1 MNRSARLFLL
11 LFVALV
17 ASPARAQRDLT
28 DIPVPDTA
36 AEMEAMRLDPAC
48 EVNAYATDP
57 MIRKPIQMNFDARG
71 RLWVAS
77 SEVYPQLRPG
87 EKADDKIIVL
97 EDTNGDGTAD
107 SHTVFADG
115 LLIPT
120 GVLPDGTDSAYVAAS
135 TELLHLSDTD
145 GDGRADRR
153 RVVLSGF
160 GTEDTHHLI
169 HTLRWG
175 PDGCVYF
182 NQSIYIHSSVD
193 TAYGT
198 RHLDGGGI
206 WRYRPETGEL
216 EVFCRGFVNPWGH
229 VFDAYGQSLVTDG
242 AYFEGINYA
251 FPDSVF
257 VTAPG
262 ATRWL
267 SGMNPGSPKHCG
279 LTILSGSHIPEQWQG
294 DLVTCDFRSHRVC
307 RFTIR
312 PEGSGY
318 QSRQQPEVLTSE
330 HIAFRPID
338 AAVGPDGALYIA
350 DWYNPIIQHGEVDFR
365 DERRDRAHGRIW
377 RVAFEGRPL
386 AERPDFA
393 SLDADALAALLDH
406 VSLQVRQFAREELK
420 RRDPEAARSAASR
433 FVDAAADDLQRS
445 RRAMEAMWIDECHNA
460 VDAERIAQV
469 FAAEDGRVRAAAVRV
484 IGRRRS
490 QIADADSLLRQAVA
504 DSHPQVRLEA
514 VAALG
519 RGWSAEDASTALA
532 ALSQPLDENL
542 DFALWNASRQL
553 APLWTPRLAEGT
565 FDYGD
570 DPQRL
575 AFALSAA
582 GSPAAVAPVIDS
594 IADPRAAMELSD
606 AAAAQ
611 MVVAVAG
618 VADPG
623 QLARLVEIVLT
634 ERGWAGDQRAEMLAA
649 LVSQS
654 SRRGVRPTGADEVL
668 RDSFRANFIDPTG
681 SASLADQI
689 VAAAT
694 AWKID
699 QLASDFVT
707 VMAKDSAAIAEDRAV
722 KMIAALGAIG
732 TGEAVEFLVRL
743 GNDSQASPAR
753 RAAVIVALARPAQDQ
768 SLSILRAML
777 SGEPAA
783 RRAAIDALPAMLSQ
797 QGTAER
803 LTELVAG
810 ITVPADD
817 ARRMVSTARSAS
829 APESLIEAIR
839 TAGSLADASWKWSDQ
854 LRDQV
859 LELAEHRGSAA
870 RGEAIYRRASL
881 QCINCH
887 QIGPAGGLVGPNLVS
902 LGGGA
907 PPEYILRSLI
917 EPDDKLKEGFSTVR
931 VLTVDGQVV
940 QGIPAGDDETT
951 MQLRIADGTVVSIPR
966 DDIEEEST
974 GQSLMPV
981 GLVDALT
988 LEELADL
995 TRFLSELGRTPA
1007 YTLSTAPIVRSLETL
1022 VYSDEANH
1030 LLNRTSTDAVT
1041 SDSPAMQ
1048 WRMITS
1054 RVDGSIPL
1062 DELDRFQ
1069 QHNGIPPSSY
1079 LRFQVDQKSAGTV
1092 NVQLPETEGLQMWV
1106 DGRPTPT
1113 WQADRLELSAG
1124 THHIILAV
1132 DHDAV
1137 KTPLVIELLGS

>member
-1 MNRSARLFLL
+1 
-11 LFVALV
+11 
-17 ASPARAQRDLT
+17 
-28 DIPVPDTA
+28 
-36 AEMEAMRLDPAC
+36 MRLDPAC
-48 EVNAYATDP
+48 AVNAYATDP

-120 GVLPDGTDSAYVAAS
+120 GVLPDGTDAAYVAAS

-175 PDGCVYF
+175 PDGCIYF

-279 LTILSGSHIPEQWQG
+279 LTVLSGSHIPEQWQG

-377 RVAFEGRPL
+377 RVAFDGRPL
-386 AERPDFA
+386 AKLPDFA
-393 SLDADALAALLDH
+393 SLGEDALAELLGD

-420 RRDPEAARSAASR
+420 RRDPNAARSAAAR
-433 FVDAAADDLQRS
+433 FVDAAKDGNERS
-445 RRAMEAMWIDECHNA
+445 RRAMEALWIDECHDV
-460 VDAERIAQV
+460 VDADRIAQV
-469 FAAEDGRVRAAAVRV
+469 FSAEDGRVRAAAVRV
-484 IGRRRS
+484 IGRRRGEV
-490 QIADADSLLRQAVA
+490 ADSDSLLRQAVA
-504 DSHPQVRLEA
+504 DPHPQVRLEA

-519 RGWSAEDASTALA
+519 RGGSAEDASTALA

-542 DFALWNASRQL
+542 DFALWNTTRQL
-553 APLWTPRLAEGT
+553 APLWTPRLAEGS

-594 IADPRAAMELSD
+594 IADPRATMELSD
-606 AAAAQ
+606 AAAAK
-611 MVVAVAG
+611 MVAAVAG
-618 VADPG
+618 VVDSV
-623 QLARLVEIVLT
+623 QLARLIGIVLN
-634 ERGWAGDQRAEMLAA
+634 ERDWEADQRAEMLAA
-649 LVSQS
+649 LASQS

-668 RDSFRANFIDPTG
+668 RDGFRANFNSAGG
-681 SASLADQI
+681 SASLGDQI

-694 AWKID
+694 EWKIEG
-699 QLASDFVT
+699 LAADLI
-707 VMAKDSAAIAEDRAV
+707 AAIADGAATIADDRAV

-732 TGEAVEFLVRL
+732 TAEAVEFLIHV
-743 GNDSQASPAR
+743 GNDSQVPAAR
-753 RAAVIVALARPAQDQ
+753 RAAAMVALARPAQDQ
-768 SLSILRAML
+768 ALNIFRAMVG
-777 SGEPAA
+777 GEPTT
-783 RRAAIDALPAMLSQ
+783 RRAAIDSLPALISQ

-803 LTELVAG
+803 LAELVASV
-810 ITVPADD
+810 TVPADD
-817 ARRMVSTARSAS
+817 ARRMLSTARSAS

-839 TAGSLADASWKWSDQ
+839 SAGSLADASWKWSDQ

-859 LELAEHRGSAA
+859 LQMAEHQGSAE

-931 VLTVDGQVV
+931 VLTTDGQVV

-951 MQLRIADGTVVSIPR
+951 VQLRTADGSVVSIPR
-966 DDIEEEST
+966 DEIEEESA
-974 GQSLMPV
+974 GPSLMPV
-981 GLVDALT
+981 GLVDSLT

-1007 YTLSTAPIVRSLETL
+1007 YTLATAPIVRSLETL
-1022 VYSDEANH
+1022 IHSGEANH

-1041 SDSPAMQ
+1041 SDNPAMQ
-1048 WRMITS
+1048 WRVITS

-1069 QHNGIPPSSY
+1069 QHNGIPPTSF
-1079 LRFQVDQKSAGTV
+1079 LRFQVEQKSAGTV
-1092 NVQLPETEGLQMWV
+1092 NVRLPATEGLQMWV

-1124 THHIILAV
+1124 THQIILAV
-1132 DHDAV
+1132 DHDTV
-1137 KTPLVIELLGS
+1137 KTPLVIELPGS